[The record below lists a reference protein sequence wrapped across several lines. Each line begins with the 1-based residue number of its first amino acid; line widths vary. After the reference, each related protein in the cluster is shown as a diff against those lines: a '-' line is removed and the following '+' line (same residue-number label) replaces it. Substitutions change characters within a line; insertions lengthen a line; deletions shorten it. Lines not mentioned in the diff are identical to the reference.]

1 MNNTVKTVGMSRGF
15 EKYPTRFALII
26 GAMKSGT
33 TSLFEILSQHP
44 QICGARVKEP
54 DYFIKSR
61 DDELHKNYL
70 NLWSWKAKSHLIALE
85 SSVSYTKA
93 PFITGVPER
102 ISKSGLGEFRFIY
115 VLREPISRIESQARH
130 GLFAGWGKSLD
141 AGITDDL
148 IDFSRYAMQ
157 IDNYL
162 KYFPKSSMLLIV
174 LEEFRSNPHAM
185 LRQIC
190 EFLEVDDSFEFHD
203 VNEPRNSGSFFNTRP
218 VVARVTQGGLGQF
231 VVKRILPV
239 KIKKWL
245 RNFIAKR
252 NEGNEEVSNLGRWK
266 LTVEEREYILRVLG
280 SDLKRL
286 ESEYGI
292 DVRSHWK
299 IPAKF
304 LGEGF

>member
-1 MNNTVKTVGMSRGF
+1 MVKAVSASHGF

-44 QICGARVKEP
+44 QICESKVKEP
-54 DYFIKSR
+54 DYFIESR
-61 DDELHKNYL
+61 DDKSHENYL
-70 NLWSWKAKSHLIALE
+70 NLWNWRARSHLVALE
-85 SSVSYTKA
+85 SSVSYAKA

-141 AGITDDL
+141 AGISDDL

-162 KYFPKSSMLLIV
+162 KYFSKSDMLLIV
-174 LEEFRSNPHAM
+174 LEEFRINPHAV

-190 EFLEVDDSFEFHD
+190 DFLEVDKSFEFYNVD
-203 VNEPRNSGSFFNTRP
+203 EPRNPGSFFNTRP
-218 VVARVTQGGLGQF
+218 VVARVTQGRLGQF
-231 VVKRILPV
+231 VVKKILPV

-245 RNFIAKR
+245 RNVIAKR
-252 NEGNEEVSNLGRWK
+252 SEGNEEVSSLGRWK
-266 LTVEEREYILRVLG
+266 LTAKEREYIFHTLG
-280 SDLKRL
+280 SDFKRL

-292 DVRSHWK
+292 DVQKHWK
-299 IPAKF
+299 IPAE
-304 LGEGF
+304 LLDEGF